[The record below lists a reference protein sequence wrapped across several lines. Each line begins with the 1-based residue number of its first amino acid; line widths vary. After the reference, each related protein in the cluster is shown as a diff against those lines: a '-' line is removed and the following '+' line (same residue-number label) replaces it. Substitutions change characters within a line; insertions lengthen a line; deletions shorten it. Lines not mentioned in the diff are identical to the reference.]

1 MVVRRSFHPMHL
13 VAFVIQLFIAL
24 GLLNVWLVQSGR
36 STPYRG
42 GDAVTLKGEF
52 LVYGLPGWAVYL
64 VGFLKIVAALAL
76 IVGIWLPALVF
87 PAVVVIG
94 VLMVGAIAMHVR
106 VSDPLKKSIP
116 ALIMLVLCVLR
127 VLMRGI

>member
-13 VAFVIQLFIAL
+13 VAIVIQLFIAL

>member
-1 MVVRRSFHPMHL
+1 MHL
-13 VAFVIQLFIAL
+13 VAIVIQLFIAL